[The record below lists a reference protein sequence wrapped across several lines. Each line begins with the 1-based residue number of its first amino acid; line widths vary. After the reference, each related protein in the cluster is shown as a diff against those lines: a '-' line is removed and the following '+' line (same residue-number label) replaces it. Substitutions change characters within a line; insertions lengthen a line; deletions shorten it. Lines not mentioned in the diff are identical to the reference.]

1 MAGYAGGVH
10 GGAARRID
18 APGDSQQGRSVEFR
32 AVHVFEY
39 SARRG
44 ALGKTRHDIVGTAA
58 ADGLRRLGAGARGFG
73 GTLPIAIVVCRRSAH
88 GMVARLLRAV
98 PSDVGR
104 GATANTGQD

>member
-44 ALGKTRHDIVGTAA
+44 ALGKTRHYILGTAA
-58 ADGLRRLGAGARGFG
+58 ADGLRRLGAGPRG
-73 GTLPIAIVVCRRSAH
+73 IAP
-88 GMVARLLRAV
+88 G
-98 PSDVGR
+98 PQ
-104 GATANTGQD
+104 TANFFRHPTPPGFLALPSPAIPPHFPSPRT